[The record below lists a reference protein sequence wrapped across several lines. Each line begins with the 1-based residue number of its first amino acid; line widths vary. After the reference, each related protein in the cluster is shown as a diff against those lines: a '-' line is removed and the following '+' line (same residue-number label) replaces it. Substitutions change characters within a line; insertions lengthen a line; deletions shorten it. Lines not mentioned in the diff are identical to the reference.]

1 MAATPLD
8 YADEALK
15 CEHAIVAIVAGKVS
29 SYTISGRTFTKN
41 DLNTLRTLA
50 DYFRRRH
57 AETTH
62 GGTTYA
68 DMSGGVE

>member
-1 MAATPLD
+1 MATAPLD

-15 CEHAIVAIVAGKVS
+15 CEHAIVAIVSGKVS

-41 DLNTLRTLA
+41 DLNTLKA
-50 DYFRRRH
+50 MAEYFRRRA
-57 AETTH
+57 AETNY

-68 DMSGGVE
+68 DMSGGPE